1 MNTAFQGFCYFHY
14 WFNGKRLLERPF
26 DEVLASGK
34 PDFPFCLCWANET
47 WSRRWLGE
55 DKEILIQQTYSVED
69 FRNHARWL
77 ARAFADER
85 YIRVNGRPVFVIYRY
100 SGIPKEIPAIAILR
114 EELNKQGSD
123 DPYLIA
129 VDGHNPNLDY
139 EGIGFDDRLAFEPNL
154 GARVCRGWL
163 DEVSADGEDWRAL
176 PGVTLEDK
184 TCSLAFHYRRA
195 PDRRRA
201 QELLAERVQR
211 LVPGPTTLDDKC
223 VLNLVPP
230 GAPDKGDALG
240 ALLVHS
246 RCERALYVG
255 DDVSDEA
262 VFRLRSPLVL
272 TVRVEHHPKSAADLY
287 LKNQGEVPRLVQVLS
302 RMLVRPARSRA
313 AASRRSEA
321 S

>member
-1 MNTAFQGFCYFHY
+1 VRYALSATGLEQIDACVAGKTLLAFDIDGT
-14 WFNGKRLLERPF
+14 LAPIVDRPWNARVP
-26 DEVLASGK
+26 DDVQRSLAT
-34 PDFPFCLCWANET
+34 LA
-47 WSRRWLGE
+47 
-55 DKEILIQQTYSVED
+55 
-69 FRNHARWL
+69 AR
-77 ARAFADER
+77 
-85 YIRVNGRPVFVIYRY
+85 RPVAVITGRAVNDARPMLGF
-100 SGIPKEIPAIAILR
+100 SPR
-114 EELNKQGSD
+114 
-123 DPYLIA
+123 YLIGNHGAEGVPGFERAA
-129 VDGHNPNLDY
+129 V
-139 EGIGFDDRLAFEPNL
+139 AF
-154 GARVCRGWL
+154 ARVCRGWL
-163 DEVSADGEDWRAL
+163 DELSADGEDWRAL

-184 TCSLAFHYRRA
+184 TCSLAFHYRGA
-195 PDRRRA
+195 PDQRRA

-211 LVPGPTTLDDKC
+211 LVPAPSTLDDKC

-287 LKNQGEVPRLVQVLS
+287 LKNQGEVPRLVQMLS
-302 RMLVRPARSRA
+302 RMLVRPTRARA
-313 AASRRSEA
+313 IAVRRSET